1 MRNFKTLAFFTL
13 IILSACTSSEKNTAF
28 DKGPML
34 ENIAFH
40 QAIPA
45 YENSLEAFKKLDST
59 LNSFDDAPVGKNLD
73 DIQKLW
79 VNASINW
86 AKTAPYHFGPI
97 DELLI
102 ENNFHYFPVDTSK
115 LKAALLK
122 FNGDENFINEMG
134 SNSRGLGALEFLF
147 FSEEFMAH
155 PKHIAFA
162 KILSRNLVKLN
173 QEILAQW
180 KSKYAQAFA
189 SNTGNN
195 INASITLLTN
205 QWIELAEDIKNNKVG
220 RPSGSIAGS
229 EKNDLALQAP
239 FSQTS
244 SSIIQANVSA
254 LQNSFN
260 GGEEKGVD
268 DYLNA
273 LNIVDDNKKLLSDKI
288 NSQFDLLMQ
297 LLDGKDQPLSI
308 LIQKDAE
315 KLDRIYLETLNLTIL
330 LKADM
335 MGQLG
340 LITTFSDSDGD

>member
-1 MRNFKTLAFFTL
+1 MRNFKTLAFFSL
-13 IILSACTSSEKNTAF
+13 IILSACTNSEKNTGF

-34 ENIAFH
+34 ENIAFN

-59 LNSFDDAPVGKNLD
+59 LNSIDDAPVGKNLK

-79 VNASINW
+79 VKASINW

-97 DELLI
+97 DELLL

-115 LKAALLK
+115 LKSALLK
-122 FNGDENFINEMG
+122 FNGSENFINEMG

-147 FSEEFMAH
+147 FSEELMAH
-155 PKHIAFA
+155 PKYMAFA
-162 KILSRNLVKLN
+162 KIFSHNLVKLN
-173 QEILAQW
+173 QELLTQW
-180 KSKYAQAFA
+180 KSSYARNFA

-220 RPSGSIAGS
+220 MPSGTMAGT
-229 EKNDLALQAP
+229 EKNVLALQAP
-239 FSQTS
+239 YSQMS
-244 SSIIQANVSA
+244 SAIIQANLLA

-260 GGEEKGVD
+260 GGEGKGVD

-273 LNIVDDNKKLLSDKI
+273 LNIVDDDKKLLSDKI
-288 NSQFDLLMQ
+288 HSQIDLLIQ
-297 LLDGKDQPLSI
+297 LLDGEDQPLSNS
-308 LIQKDAE
+308 IQNDAE
-315 KLDRIYLETLNLTIL
+315 KLDRIYLEALNLTIL